1 MENLK
6 SVWPQW
12 EIEEKIGEGSY
23 GKVYKIR
30 RKELGYTSYAALK
43 IIEFPKDQ
51 SEVRELVNSGMD
63 YQSIRSYYEDIRKN
77 LLTEIQVME
86 SLKTGRNIV
95 AIEDHSFQQHE
106 ENVGWT
112 IYIRMELLESLSA
125 CLEKTRE
132 LPVKEIVKIGVDIC
146 SALECCEQSHI
157 IHRDIKPDNIFR
169 NRYGDYKLGDFG
181 IAKQMEITKSVYSQ
195 KGTSMYMA
203 PEVFRGEHYDR
214 TVDIYSLGIMLYKLL
229 NHGRYP
235 FMPPYPEQLHPR
247 DAEEAMRK
255 RINGEKMP
263 LPACAQDELG
273 GVVLRACAFK
283 PEWRYQSASE
293 LREKLKE
300 TRHSG
305 RTGVD
310 SRTGTGSKAK
320 DTGVP
325 VIGQNTVEAPADIY
339 VQEQSKSFDPEK
351 TYGAWERT
359 VSAWGEKEV
368 SSTHKEAAAANREVS
383 AANKEASAANREVSA
398 ANQEALPAHKEQE
411 EKKQEPEQKFEE
423 REPEKS
429 QTVYHWE
436 SKEVG
441 NSQMEKPDTESQ
453 TVYRWEP
460 ENISGNKENQQTWQ
474 ETKESES
481 HGLDKGAKIRL
492 SVFVAVVFVILL
504 VITVVNP
511 YWSIGNGA
519 AISDHSQDGAE
530 IQDKPEIEEIEAAPS
545 VAELGEDWESCT
557 VQIND
562 TVIALP
568 CNVTDFTNI
577 GLSISTEGIYE
588 DTRIASGEYIGVEF
602 SDGNGNE
609 IGTKIV
615 NSTDREMPLSECLIG
630 EVDVSVYGLESG
642 GLTVQ
647 FPGGIQV
654 GSTVEAIVEKYGEA
668 DSETLNDDGSVKF
681 YALYSTDY
689 VKSFTGFFEENR
701 ARHFFLGAVN
711 IYEYTQHE

>member
-1 MENLK
+1 MEDLK
-6 SVWPQW
+6 SIWPQW
-12 EIEEKIGEGSY
+12 QIVELIGQGAY
-23 GKVYKIR
+23 GKVYKIKR
-30 RKELGYTSYAALK
+30 VEMEHTSYAALK
-43 IIEFPKDQ
+43 IIELPQDR
-51 SEVRELVNSGMD
+51 SEVRELMNSGMD
-63 YQSIRSYYEDIRKN
+63 YQSVQYYYEDLVKN
-77 LLTEIQVME
+77 LQNEIGVME
-86 SLKTGRNIV
+86 TLKTGNNIV
-95 AIEDHSFQQHE
+95 SIEDYAFQKRE
-106 ENVGWT
+106 DGIGWT
-112 IYIRMELLESLSA
+112 IYIRMELLTNLNTY
-125 CLEKTRE
+125 LEE
-132 LPVKEIVKIGVDIC
+132 LKKKNQEISPEEVVKLGADIC
-146 SALECCEQSHI
+146 LALDCCEQSHI
-157 IHRDIKPDNIFR
+157 IHRDIKPDNVFR

-181 IAKQMEITKSVYSQ
+181 IAKQMEMTKSVYSQ

-203 PEVFRGEHYDR
+203 PEVYRGERYDR

-235 FMPPYPEQLHPR
+235 FMPPYPEQLHPT
-247 DAEEAMRK
+247 DAEAAMRK
-255 RINGEKMP
+255 RISGEKMP

-273 GVVLRACAFK
+273 GVVLRACAYK

-305 RTGVD
+305 RTDVD
-310 SRTGTGSKAK
+310 SRADADSRAK

-325 VIGQNTVEAPADIY
+325 VTGQNTLEDPDIY

-359 VSAWGEKEV
+359 VSAWGEKKV

-383 AANKEASAANREVSA
+383 AAN
-398 ANQEALPAHKEQE
+398 QEALPVHKEQE
-411 EKKQEPEQKFEE
+411 EK
-423 REPEKS
+423 R
-429 QTVYHWE
+429 
-436 SKEVG
+436 
-441 NSQMEKPDTESQ
+441 
-453 TVYRWEP
+453 
-460 ENISGNKENQQTWQ
+460 Q

-530 IQDKPEIEEIEAAPS
+530 IQDKPEIEEIEAAPP
-545 VAELGEDWESCT
+545 VAELGENWESCT

-562 TVIALP
+562 AVIALP

-630 EVDVSVYGLESG
+630 EVDVSAYGLESG

-701 ARHFFLGAVN
+701 ARHCFLGAVN